1 MISFILGFICGFAS
15 FFLGLHYSHIKI
27 ERNRDYRN
35 YFKLILLLR
44 YLSILFFVV
53 GLGFIIINSFI

>member
-1 MISFILGFICGFAS
+1 MILILLGFTCGFAS

-27 ERNRDYRN
+27 ESNRDYKN

-53 GLGFIIINSFI
+53 GLGFIIISNLT